1 MTELQNQEQMQ
12 QLDQELLDRAMTV
25 ALNLAHEAGA
35 LLREKLNLPRSV
47 THKGQVDLVTDA
59 DQASEVILASGLRE
73 AFPDHRLI
81 GEEGSRGSVDSPYGW
96 VIDPLDGTTNY
107 AHRYPH
113 FAVSIG
119 LEFRG
124 EPVLG
129 VVYDPMR
136 EEVFQAIRGR
146 GALLNDKP
154 IAVST
159 IDTLIDA
166 LLATGFSYQIEERRN
181 SYVLW
186 NVINNT
192 AQGVRRDGSAALNMC
207 YVAAGRLEGFYELP
221 VNAWDIG
228 AGAVIVRE
236 AGGIVTNYN
245 GSAFG
250 LYDRQVVATN
260 GHIQDQL
267 IAGIRETLATI
278 AAD

>member
-1 MTELQNQEQMQ
+1 MTESHNQEQQ
-12 QLDQELLDRAMTV
+12 VDHELLDRAMTV
-25 ALNLAHEAGA
+25 ALNLAHEAGT
-35 LLREKLNLPRSV
+35 LLREKLDLPRSV

-59 DQASEVILASGLRE
+59 DQASEIIVANGLRE

-81 GEEGSRGSVDSPYGW
+81 GEEGSRGSVNSPYGW

-119 LEFRG
+119 LEFLG

-146 GALLNDKP
+146 GALLNGRP

-166 LLATGFSYQIEERRN
+166 LLATGFSYQIEERHN
-181 SYVLW
+181 SYVVW
-186 NVINNT
+186 TAINNT

-207 YVAAGRLEGFYELP
+207 YVASGRLEGFYELP

-228 AGAVIVRE
+228 AGAIIVRE
-236 AGGIVTNYN
+236 AGGTVTNYD

-267 IAGIRETLATI
+267 IAGIREALTAI